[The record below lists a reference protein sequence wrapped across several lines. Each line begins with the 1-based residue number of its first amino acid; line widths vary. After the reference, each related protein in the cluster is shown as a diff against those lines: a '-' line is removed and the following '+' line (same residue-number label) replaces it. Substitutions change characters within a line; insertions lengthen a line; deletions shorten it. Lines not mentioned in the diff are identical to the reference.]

1 MRVVHSGRWWAMVG
15 ILVSVRRTGGWEWCG
30 SGGWAQHSFVFF
42 ESKYLMQPHC
52 LWTTLAV
59 LCWISEKPTGYVAIL
74 SEQDKL
80 FCKDIGLAWRVHFAW
95 VEMYTC
101 MERSIRSDFLQ
112 FVWHT
117 AGRARLTV
125 SEMRF
130 GHAHPSAKM
139 TLFQT
144 QYLLRC
150 KSILRHPRLKK
161 QSVAHK
167 LSSPLSHAQYTPHL
181 ADTVHL
187 LGP

>member
-15 ILVSVRRTGGWEWCG
+15 ILVSVRRTGGREWCG

-59 LCWISEKPTGYVAIL
+59 LCWISEKPTGYVATL

-101 MERSIRSDFLQ
+101 MERSIRSDFCNPCGTRPGAPASQ
-112 FVWHT
+112 CQKCASGMHT
-117 AGRARLTV
+117 PAR
-125 SEMRF
+125 
-130 GHAHPSAKM
+130 K
-139 TLFQT
+139 
-144 QYLLRC
+144 
-150 KSILRHPRLKK
+150 
-161 QSVAHK
+161 
-167 LSSPLSHAQYTPHL
+167 
-181 ADTVHL
+181 
-187 LGP
+187 